1 MGYTHYWTSKEV
13 SKEQFAEFV
22 SVCKKL
28 RGKLPKTTN
37 TAGGYYLSDSVVIKG
52 WDGTGKPQFDQ
63 KGVGFNGDAAD
74 DLDHETFL
82 ITPEPRDSFCKTAR
96 KPYDLLVTACLIAAY
111 EILKYDV
118 SSDGKMTDWKA
129 AFDYYK
135 EVTGVESKLIIK

>member
-1 MGYTHYWTSKEV
+1 MGYTHYWTPKEV
-13 SKEQFAEFV
+13 SKEQFAEFL

-28 RGKLPKTTN
+28 RKN
-37 TAGGYYLSDSVVIKG
+37 LSKDILIKG
-52 WDGTGKPQFDQ
+52 WDGTGRPQFDQ
-63 KGVGFNGDAAD
+63 KGVGFNGDATE

-82 ITPEPRDSFCKTAR
+82 ITPEPTDNFCKTAR
-96 KPYDLLVTACLIAAY
+96 KPYDLLVSACLIAAY

-118 SSDGKMTDWKA
+118 SSDGKMTDWKP

>member
-1 MGYTHYWTSKEV
+1 MGYTHYWTPKEV

-28 RGKLPKTTN
+28 NKNLPKDI
-37 TAGGYYLSDSVVIKG
+37 LIKG
-52 WDGTGKPQFDQ
+52 WNGTGKPQFDQ
-63 KGVGFNGDAAD
+63 YGVGFNGDASE

-82 ITPEPRDSFCKTAR
+82 ITPEPSDSFCKTAR
-96 KPYDLLVTACLIAAY
+96 KPYDLLVSACLIAAY